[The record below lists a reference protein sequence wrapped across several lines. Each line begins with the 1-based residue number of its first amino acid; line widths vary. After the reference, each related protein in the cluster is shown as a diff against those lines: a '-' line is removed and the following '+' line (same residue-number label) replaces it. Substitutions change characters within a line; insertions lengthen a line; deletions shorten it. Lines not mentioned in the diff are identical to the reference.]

1 MRRSSAVVDAGTRR
15 DRNCSLASI
24 HDYSHTGSTSRDP
37 LSAAS
42 TSFCLS
48 ASGND
53 FPCCTYTS
61 YLNSAL
67 GSPNPSGFDP
77 FQDESV
83 FLDDYIEFLDSSH
96 QTH

>member
-1 MRRSSAVVDAGTRR
+1 MDAGTRR
-15 DRNCSLASI
+15 DRNYSLAGI
-24 HDYSHTGSTSRDP
+24 RDLARGTCYSHTGSIRGRW
-37 LSAAS
+37 SAAS
-42 TSFCLS
+42 TSSCLS

-53 FPCCTYTS
+53 SPCCTYTGYS
-61 YLNSAL
+61 NSVL
-67 GSPNPSGFDP
+67 GSPDPSGFDP